1 MTYRIRLVHVQ
12 SLKCIYIFFFYIF
25 ARIIFF
31 FIVDKMCYMLRNNK
45 NADGRIQADRKEDGT
60 QKDTILD
67 SFW

>member
-12 SLKCIYIFFFYIF
+12 SLKCIYFFFLHICQDNL
-25 ARIIFF
+25 F

>member
-12 SLKCIYIFFFYIF
+12 SLKCIYFFFYIF